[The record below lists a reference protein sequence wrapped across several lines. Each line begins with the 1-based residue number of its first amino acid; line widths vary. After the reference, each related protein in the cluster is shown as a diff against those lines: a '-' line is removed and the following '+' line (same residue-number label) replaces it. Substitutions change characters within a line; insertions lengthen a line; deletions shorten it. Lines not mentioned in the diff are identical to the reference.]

1 MPVIQKVK
9 VDSVGSDW
17 SCRLWE
23 LGMVTAQLYIL
34 CAKTLF
40 DV

>member
-9 VDSVGSDW
+9 VGSVGSDW
-17 SCRLWE
+17 NCRLWG

-34 CAKTLF
+34 CAKTRES
-40 DV
+40 